1 MMNKPRK
8 LNIRYNWTDK
18 QFKAFNI
25 FMGVSITL
33 FILAMT
39 LMCIFY
45 GKNVEKILRMCIK
58 CDKITITIEKIKMGE
73 IRQ

>member
-1 MMNKPRK
+1 MATKSIEVEVKGQNMIMMNKPRK
-8 LNIRYNWTDK
+8 LSIRYNWTDK

-39 LMCIFY
+39 LMCI
-45 GKNVEKILRMCIK
+45 LM
-58 CDKITITIEKIKMGE
+58 
-73 IRQ
+73 

>member
-8 LNIRYNWTDK
+8 LSIRYNWTDK

-39 LMCIFY
+39 LMCIVY
-45 GKNVEKILRMCIK
+45 GNSSY
-58 CDKITITIEKIKMGE
+58 
-73 IRQ
+73 

>member
-1 MMNKPRK
+1 MPHRPLCLRDQNMPMMNKPRK

-18 QFKAFNI
+18 QFKAFSI

-39 LMCIFY
+39 LMCILY
-45 GKNVEKILRMCIK
+45 GN
-58 CDKITITIEKIKMGE
+58 GSY
-73 IRQ
+73 

>member
-1 MMNKPRK
+1 MTTMNKHRK

-39 LMCIFY
+39 LMCILY
-45 GKNVEKILRMCIK
+45 GN
-58 CDKITITIEKIKMGE
+58 GSY
-73 IRQ
+73 

>member
-1 MMNKPRK
+1 MKNKPRK

-33 FILAMT
+33 FILTMT
-39 LMCIFY
+39 LMCILY
-45 GKNVEKILRMCIK
+45 GN
-58 CDKITITIEKIKMGE
+58 GSY
-73 IRQ
+73 